1 MVHCSGGEKAGSMD
15 YVLAFK
21 LLRATSFPPEFYL
34 LPHQFVWPVLSSAGW
49 TLQII
54 QPDFSQCGKGVKCSC
69 KRVTQMLVSN
79 PRECDIIRKNT
90 VTECRVS
97 IPSVRRLLSS

>member
-1 MVHCSGGEKAGSMD
+1 MD

-21 LLRATSFPPEFYL
+21 LLATSFPPEFSF
-34 LPHQFVWPVLSSAGW
+34 LPHQVVWPVLSSAGW

-54 QPDFSQCGKGVKCSC
+54 QPDFSQCSKGVKCSC

-79 PRECDIIRKNT
+79 PHECGIVRKST

-97 IPSVRRLLSS
+97 IPFVRRLLSS